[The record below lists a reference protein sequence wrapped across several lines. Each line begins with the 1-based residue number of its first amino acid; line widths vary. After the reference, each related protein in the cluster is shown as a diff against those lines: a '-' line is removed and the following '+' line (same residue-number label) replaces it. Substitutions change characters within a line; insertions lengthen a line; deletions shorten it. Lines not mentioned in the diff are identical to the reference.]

1 MAKRPIFLPQPSTC
15 LVSELEVEFEWF
27 PGFSR
32 QQKQNSIASLHKAG
46 SEDREAKYL
55 EVSTKSPE
63 ELGVSLSA
71 FNLQI
76 SMDQYPNPVLLE
88 AAFQG
93 SKVFERSGQHKHLYQ
108 LTSGTEIKKF
118 INGRPSEDIVCFKFE
133 GHAWPLQPLTAF
145 YDWLY
150 LRALQQ
156 IEIADDGFLDKLAGF
171 DGFTDIEFNPAKSIN
186 CQARS
191 CALFVALSRAGIF
204 REAMT
209 DPQSFI
215 EVLDDRGYGT
225 STKQGILF
233 ED

>member
-1 MAKRPIFLPQPSTC
+1 
-15 LVSELEVEFEWF
+15 
-27 PGFSR
+27 
-32 QQKQNSIASLHKAG
+32 
-46 SEDREAKYL
+46 
-55 EVSTKSPE
+55 
-63 ELGVSLSA
+63 
-71 FNLQI
+71 
-76 SMDQYPNPVLLE
+76 MDQYPNPVLLE